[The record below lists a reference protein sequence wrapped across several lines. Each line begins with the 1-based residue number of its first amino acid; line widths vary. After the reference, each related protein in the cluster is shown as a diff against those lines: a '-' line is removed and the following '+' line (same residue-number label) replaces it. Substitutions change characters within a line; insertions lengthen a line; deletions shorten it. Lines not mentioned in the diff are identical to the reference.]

1 MASEADLKKLA
12 RAAQRAR
19 QSADRANQALSGL
32 SEGTE
37 RHTSALN
44 DQLQKSLA
52 AREAMAAYAVNAGE
66 SEATIAALKDS
77 VLNANIAL
85 NKQIE
90 ANKAASEA
98 IAAYNAQA
106 AAGHTATMTLAGSI
120 GLMGDAWKTAGTS
133 AIFSAG
139 GLRGIG
145 KAFKEIASPMNV
157 AGSSLNALVE
167 GTISLTLAADD
178 ASVLFNKMTGM
189 VGQFEDQIRS
199 TELQLRSMGVGVGDL
214 YKNMTMLATEVGTFT
229 DMSETSQ
236 NSMLKGVSV
245 MEKFG
250 ISAEE
255 TTGNINT
262 MMASMGLTGEEAVKL
277 QQSLM
282 LTAMENNIA
291 TNKMMSDFANSADE
305 LAAFGDRG
313 VEVFGDLAMAAKKS
327 NMEVGDLLNVAL
339 KFDTFE
345 GATESVGKLNALL
358 GGPFLNSLD
367 MVMTTDPTERLSMIQ
382 GALNSTGKSFQDMSY
397 YERKAIA
404 DAAGLASTADLAKVM
419 SGEFDG
425 LAGSIG
431 KSEEE
436 LAAMEKTSTD
446 FNTLFEEA
454 KQTLMMFAVEL
465 KPVIDFAK
473 DLLQKIQDMSPA
485 MKKFVLGFSI
495 ALIVLPALGAI
506 VGGLVLGLLSL
517 AAIVAV
523 VAIAFLTSD
532 KWLPPLKKFGLYAM
546 TMLSELM
553 DAMMGMMGG
562 TEGLGQAMAGLKDV
576 DIGATLNTQGLEGVA
591 KELGG
596 LIPSEAMFS
605 LKSAMAAPETMFDSK
620 PAVEE
625 TNALR
630 KFAREQFLAVT
641 GYNPKEVLP
650 GMKFKKEGV
659 KALADPVVLKTVIM
673 VGKRKLAEA
682 IGESEVMGALRGA
695 TGGGLGIR

>member
-1 MASEADLKKLA
+1 MASEKDLQKLA
-12 RAAQRAR
+12 GAARTAR
-19 QSADRANQALSGL
+19 QSADRANQALEGL
-32 SEGTE
+32 SKGTD
-37 RHTSALN
+37 RHTAALN

-66 SEATIAALKDS
+66 SASTVAALRES

-90 ANKAASEA
+90 ANKAAAEA

-106 AAGHTATMTLAGSI
+106 AAGHQATLALAGSI

-133 AIFSAG
+133 AMFSAG

-145 KAFKEIASPMNV
+145 KAFKEIASPMNL
-157 AGSSLNALVE
+157 AGSSLNSFIE
-167 GTISLTLAADD
+167 GTISLTLAADE
-178 ASVLFNKMTGM
+178 ASVLFNKTTGM

-199 TELQLRSMGVGVGDL
+199 SEKELRSMGVGISDL
-214 YKNMTMLATEVGTFT
+214 YKNMAMLATEVGTFT

-236 NSMLKGVSV
+236 SSMVKGISV

-277 QQSLM
+277 QQSLL

-313 VEVFGDLAMAAKKS
+313 VEVFGDLAIAAKKS
-327 NMEVGDLLNVAL
+327 NMEVGDLLNIAL

-358 GGPFLNSLD
+358 GGPFLNSLE

-382 GALNSTGKSFQDMSY
+382 DALNSTGKSFQDMSY

-431 KSEEE
+431 KTEEE

-473 DLLQKIQDMSPA
+473 DLLQKIQDMSPE
-485 MKKFVLGFSI
+485 MKKFILGFSI
-495 ALIVLPALGAI
+495 ALIVLPAVGAI

-517 AAIVAV
+517 AAIIAV
-523 VAIAFLTSD
+523 VAIAFMTSD
-532 KWLPPLKKFGLYAM
+532 KWLPPLKKFGLFAM
-546 TMLSELM
+546 SMLSDLQTKI
-553 DAMMGMMGG
+553 MGMMGG
-562 TEGLGQAMAGLKDV
+562 TEGLGQAMAGLQAPNLSATLSTEGLSESVKQLSAAFSSEGLS
-576 DIGATLNTQGLEGVA
+576 GATA
-591 KELGG
+591 KLG
-596 LIPSEAMFS
+596 AM
-605 LKSAMAAPETMFDSK
+605 LPPDLETMFDAK

-625 TNALR
+625 TRTLGARARQAIMRPIKEYNSYKNVKKGNLEPIHVKSMIMIGKR
-630 KFAREQFLAVT
+630 KFAEAV
-641 GYNPKEVLP
+641 
-650 GMKFKKEGV
+650 
-659 KALADPVVLKTVIM
+659 
-673 VGKRKLAEA
+673 
-682 IGESEVMGALRGA
+682 GESDVMGALRGA